1 MLEPVGQLKSINN
14 HAKRR
19 VICLAMLALLAVPNS
34 ATAQDDGTQ
43 GAKQSF
49 DRGQALYLEA
59 RFQKA
64 ADAFLK
70 AYAAKSFPAFLF
82 NAAVCYEKNKSYAE
96 ALKYYKKFLF
106 TAPHSPDAKLV
117 KKRIATIGR
126 HLSPSPAQPG
136 SASQPA
142 IPKMPELPPIQTKGV
157 VVVESSPEGAA
168 IYLKD
173 KKSGIFTRTPFIGSL
188 PPGRHTIIL
197 ELKEFKP
204 VRKTIHVRRDVLSYL
219 FFSLARQRNLGWI
232 EVRGNIPNANIYLD
246 KQSFGAVGRTPYSGY
261 LRPGKRKLIIA
272 RPGYKP
278 FETDITVVA
287 GKTHMVAYTLKR
299 VQHGWLK
306 VTGKTT
312 RGAKV
317 LVDGKRFACSDYPCR
332 GKIDVGVHKVKIA
345 REGYKNYETTVDVGV
360 AHEVQVAVKLNPT
373 PSRLSAYITFGVAAA
388 VLGGGIAAGVIANS
402 TESELQDLAG
412 AGGIYE
418 SDDDR
423 LLKGKVAAISAN
435 ALYALS
441 GVLTVLGVYYLLR
454 DDGPP
459 SYGESRDRKIA
470 ITPFLGPQA
479 AGVSGMVR
487 F

>member
-1 MLEPVGQLKSINN
+1 MLCI
-14 HAKRR
+14 
-19 VICLAMLALLAVPNS
+19 LLGAPRIAV
-34 ATAQDDGTQ
+34 AQDSGTQ
-43 GAKQSF
+43 DAKQNF
-49 DRGQALYLEA
+49 DKGQALYLEA
-59 RFQKA
+59 KFKEA

-70 AYAAKSFPAFLF
+70 AYAAKPFPAFLF

-96 ALKYYKKFLF
+96 ALKYYKKFLYV
-106 TAPHSPDAKLV
+106 APHNPDAKLV

-126 HLSPSPAQPG
+126 HLSAPPTQPG
-136 SASQPA
+136 TASQPA
-142 IPKMPELPPIQTKGV
+142 VPKMPSLPPIETKGV

-168 IYLKD
+168 IYLND
-173 KKSGIFTRTPFIGSL
+173 KKNNIFTRTPFTGSL

-246 KQSFGAVGRTPYSGY
+246 KQSFGAVGRTPYSGH
-261 LRPGKRKLIIA
+261 LRPGKRKLIVA
-272 RPGYKP
+272 RPGYMP
-278 FETDITVVA
+278 FEKEIEVVA
-287 GKTHMVAYTLKR
+287 GKTHVVNFELKK
-299 VQHGWLK
+299 VTHGWLK

-317 LVDGKRFACSDYPCR
+317 LVDGKPFACSDYPCR
-332 GKIDVGVHKVKIA
+332 GKVESGTHKVKIV
-345 REGYKNYETTVDVGV
+345 REDYKSYETKIEVET
-360 AHEVQVAVKLNPT
+360 AHEVQVAVKLNPK
-373 PSRLSAYITFGVAAA
+373 PSRLSAYITFGVAALA
-388 VLGGGIAAGVIANS
+388 LGGGIAAGVIANS
-402 TESELQDLAG
+402 TESELQDLVG
-412 AGGIYE
+412 QGGIYE
-418 SDDDR
+418 SNDDR
-423 LLKGKVAAISAN
+423 LLKGKIAAISAN

-441 GVLTVLGVYYLLR
+441 GVLAGLGVYYLLR
-454 DDGPP
+454 DDGPA

-470 ITPFLGPQA
+470 ISPFLGPQA